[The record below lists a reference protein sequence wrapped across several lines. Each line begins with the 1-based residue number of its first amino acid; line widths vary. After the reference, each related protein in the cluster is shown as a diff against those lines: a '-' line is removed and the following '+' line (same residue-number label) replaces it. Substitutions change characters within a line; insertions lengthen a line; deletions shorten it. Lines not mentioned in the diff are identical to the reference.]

1 MGMEQAQHTPWE
13 ISWQNMEIMVKG
25 LKQNEWM
32 TKSWTKSVFGETF
45 TMYL

>member
-13 ISWQNMEIMVKG
+13 MIWKNMGIMAKVLREK
-25 LKQNEWM
+25 WM
-32 TKSWTKSVFGETF
+32 DDKKRVFGETF